1 MNMALVEL
9 KGRVQPETY
18 SAFEMYAVQNRK
30 IEDVCAFLEMSPASV
45 YTAKSR
51 CIAALKEI
59 IANLE
64 EK

>member
-1 MNMALVEL
+1 M
-9 KGRVQPETY
+9 QPETY
-18 SAFEMYAVQNRK
+18 SAFEMYAMQNRNLR
-30 IEDVCAFLEMSPASV
+30 EVCEFLDMSESAV

-51 CIAALKEI
+51 CIASLKDI